1 MSEAAPRDS
10 DDTDATALR
19 AELTEQCRDAIDALQ
34 EVRPE
39 AELIAV
45 RGDWAWVSIGNVR
58 PAHVNDVFDEE
69 KAHAVIRIPTD
80 FPTGR
85 RPYGIITIPYVT
97 KHGGQTVDSEHRN
110 HQKAEAVE
118 DALGV
123 DDTGMWSY
131 QWQDISWMEP
141 EDLTKALE
149 IVRSRFEKED

>member
-1 MSEAAPRDS
+1 MSEAASQDS
-10 DDTDATALR
+10 DDTDATGLR

-118 DALGV
+118 DALNV

-131 QWQDISWMEP
+131 QWQDISWMDP